1 MYLSIYPNLSIY
13 LSIYRHLFIYLHP
26 SIYLS
31 IYLSNQSICYQ
42 SICYLSHSSKVAQ
55 LHLYFLFYFIF
66 SQSRITVQ
74 YSMYIQAIYQVHC
87 RPCIC
92 SGPSES
98 DKREKLKIFYFVN
111 HKYHLT
117 SYSIYCYSI
126 VSSGAPLF
134 VNFVL
139 INQSL
144 IVTYILL
151 CCI

>member
-1 MYLSIYPNLSIY
+1 LYLSNYLHVYLSIY
-13 LSIYRHLFIYLHP
+13 LSIYLH
-26 SIYLS
+26 LS
-31 IYLSNQSICYQ
+31 IYPSTYLINLSATCHTAVKLRNFIC
-42 SICYLSHSSKVAQ
+42 I
-55 LHLYFLFYFIF
+55 FYFIF

-74 YSMYIQAIYQVHC
+74 YSMYIQAMYQVHC
-87 RPCIC
+87 RPCVC
-92 SGPSES
+92 GGPSES
-98 DKREKLKIFYFVN
+98 DKERETEDYLSVN

-144 IVTYILL
+144 IVIYILL

>member
-1 MYLSIYPNLSIY
+1 MYLSIYLNLSIY
-13 LSIYRHLFIYLHP
+13 LSID
-26 SIYLS
+26 IYLS
-31 IYLSNQSICYQ
+31 IYTHLSIYQ
-42 SICYLSHSSKVAQ
+42 STYLINLSAINLSATCHTAVKLRNFICI
-55 LHLYFLFYFIF
+55 FYFIF

-74 YSMYIQAIYQVHC
+74 YSMYIQAMYQVHC

-98 DKREKLKIFYFVN
+98 DKKEKLKIFYSVN

-144 IVTYILL
+144 IVTYNLL
-151 CCI
+151 CRI